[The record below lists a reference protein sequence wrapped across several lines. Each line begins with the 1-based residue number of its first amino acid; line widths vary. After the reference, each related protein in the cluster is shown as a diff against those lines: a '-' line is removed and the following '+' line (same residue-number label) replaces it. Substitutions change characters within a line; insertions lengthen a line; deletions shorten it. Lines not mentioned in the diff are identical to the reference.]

1 MTLVLLLLAAPLD
14 LDQYRMRLQQ
24 IDALLAR
31 GDSAAAARAARA
43 LQGFSIRAAGEELA
57 PDDWVLGPIARREP
71 HRARLRSL
79 IEALAPPGTSRIA
92 PPALALLETL
102 RREQNPVRPVS
113 GGEIE
118 GIDAPGASLR
128 ERLLDWVDRTAR
140 FVGRQ
145 LLRFVRWLGGLFP
158 TGAAPASPGG
168 GRILSV
174 VLIGVGAIL
183 VGVVLLALFSF
194 GHGVP
199 KRPGP
204 VARERPPADAD
215 PLSRTASGW
224 EERAR
229 ELAAHGRAR
238 EAIRAWYHAV
248 LVRCAAQ
255 GLLHHRKGRTNWEYA
270 HALPPSLAWRGR
282 FEDLTFRFDVE
293 WYGRSESSGEALT
306 AFADGAAEI
315 LRALG
320 QRA

>member
-1 MTLVLLLLAAPLD
+1 VILVLLLLVAPLD
-14 LDQYRMRLQQ
+14 LDQYRARLQQ
-24 IDALLAR
+24 IDGLLAR
-31 GDSAAAARAARA
+31 GDSAAAAREARA
-43 LQGFSIRAAGEELA
+43 LQGLSIRAGGEELA
-57 PDDWVLGPIARREP
+57 ADDWVLGPIARREP

-79 IEALAPPGTSRIA
+79 LEALAPPKGHRIA
-92 PPALALLETL
+92 PAPAVLETL
-102 RREQNPVRPVS
+102 RREQNAVRPVS

-118 GIDAPGASLR
+118 QIDAPGASLR
-128 ERLLDWVDRTAR
+128 ERLLDWVDRAAR
-140 FVGRQ
+140 FAGRQ
-145 LLRFVRWLGGLFP
+145 LLRLIRWLSDLFP
-158 TGAAPASPGG
+158 TGTAPAAQGG

-194 GHGVP
+194 GRGVP
-199 KRPGP
+199 QGPGSI
-204 VARERPPADAD
+204 ARERPPADAD

-229 ELAAHGRAR
+229 ELAAQGRAR

-293 WYGRSESSGEALT
+293 WYGRSESTGEALT
-306 AFADGAAEI
+306 TFADGAAEI